1 MKKILWFLVAIFG
14 IFFTFKPFN
23 AILIW
28 IVSIVLNIVLQGT
41 SWRVFQIVYY
51 AVSGLLFLQCFYSCL
66 SGYFYRNA
74 DPILKKYYC
83 AIRWNIG
90 SELFSFWCSHFA
102 MLNFL
107 YAGVATY
114 RERQWWL
121 LIASAFYYIVYTYFI
136 GERLNPYLFLGD
148 RAKHG
153 DLKAIYEL
161 EQIMRIRQFGTR

>member
-1 MKKILWFLVAIFG
+1 MKKILWFIGGIFAIFYC
-14 IFFTFKPFN
+14 FKPLN
-23 AILIW
+23 AIIAW
-28 IVSIVLNIVLQGT
+28 IVSIILNIALRGRAWQI
-41 SWRVFQIVYY
+41 FQIVFYTLSILWF
-51 AVSGLLFLQCFYSCL
+51 VQCMGACL
-66 SGYFYRNA
+66 AGYMYRNA
-74 DPILKKYYC
+74 DPILKKYYG

-90 SELFSFWCSHFA
+90 SELLSFWCSHFA
-102 MLNFL
+102 LWNFL